1 MSRAL
6 ALGGAC
12 VVVGVLAVS
21 GCAIKSDAAG
31 AAPPPTASDT
41 AAQHATKSA
50 PDQGAGGLTGP
61 APTSSSGVS
70 ADATCT
76 DGKPVTIRGDRVGGF
91 EGWWN
96 STPADADGGYAEPS
110 TWEPVMLEHPATAQV
125 VTDTGA
131 AIEVCDRGTGF
142 DTESYRAPKSRSG
155 WPKHGVVLLDARTG
169 KLLETLSVSAGT

>member
-41 AAQHATKSA
+41 ATQHATPSA

-70 ADATCT
+70 ADARCT
-76 DGKPVTIRGDRVGGF
+76 DGKPATIDGDQVGGF

-96 STPADADGGYAEPS
+96 STPADADGNYADPS
-110 TWEPVMLEHPATAQV
+110 TWEPQMVEHPATAEV
-125 VTDTGA
+125 ATDTGVA
-131 AIEVCDRGTGF
+131 LEVCDRGTGF
-142 DTESYRAPKSRSG
+142 DTAGYRAPKDHHG
-155 WPKHGVVLLDARTG
+155 WPRHSVVLLDARTG
-169 KLLETLSVSAGT
+169 KLLETLHAAG